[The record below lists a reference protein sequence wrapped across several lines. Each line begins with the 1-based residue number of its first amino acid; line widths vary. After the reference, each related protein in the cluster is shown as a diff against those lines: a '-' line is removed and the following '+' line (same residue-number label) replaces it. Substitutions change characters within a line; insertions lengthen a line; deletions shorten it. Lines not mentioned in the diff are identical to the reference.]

1 MGKLS
6 RVGPVTRRWPAL
18 SISPPREGSVA
29 TGKGIGTGRIPSTSV
44 APIFLAFGTGGGD
57 GKLEDLPRRGQL
69 PRPFDSQKRTPMTTE
84 QDLELIARLRTGGA
98 PILAELLSEYRARL
112 ERMVHFRMDPRLS
125 SRVDVGDV
133 LQEAYLDAAKRVDH
147 YLANPSAPFFVWL
160 RGITLNT
167 LMDVH
172 RRHLGTALRD
182 AGKEVSLYRGA
193 ADATSEL
200 LAAQLVGRLTSPSQA
215 MMREELV
222 AQVEQALRQMDEM
235 DREVLALRHFEQL
248 SNNEVAE
255 VLGLTKTAASN
266 RYVRAL
272 ARLREIL
279 LAIPGLRE
287 QYGEESR

>member
-1 MGKLS
+1 MTAELDA
-6 RVGPVTRRWPAL
+6 AL
-18 SISPPREGSVA
+18 V
-29 TGKGIGTGRIPSTSV
+29 
-44 APIFLAFGTGGGD
+44 
-57 GKLEDLPRRGQL
+57 
-69 PRPFDSQKRTPMTTE
+69 
-84 QDLELIARLRTGGA
+84 ARLRMGGN
-98 PILAELLSEYRARL
+98 PVLAELFSEYRGRL
-112 ERMVHFRMDPRLS
+112 ERMVHFRMDPRLR
-125 SRVDVGDV
+125 SRIDVGDV
-133 LQEAYLDAAKRVDH
+133 LQEAYLDAAKRVDN

-172 RRHLGTALRD
+172 RRHLGAALRD
-182 AGKEVSLYRGA
+182 AGREVSLYRKTT
-193 ADATSEL
+193 DATSEL

-215 MMREELV
+215 VMREELI
-222 AQVEQALRQMDEM
+222 AQVEEALRQMDDM

-279 LAIPGLRE
+279 LLIPGLRE
-287 QYGEESR
+287 QYGEPSG

>member
-1 MGKLS
+1 
-6 RVGPVTRRWPAL
+6 
-18 SISPPREGSVA
+18 
-29 TGKGIGTGRIPSTSV
+29 
-44 APIFLAFGTGGGD
+44 
-57 GKLEDLPRRGQL
+57 
-69 PRPFDSQKRTPMTTE
+69 MTTE
-84 QDLELIARLRTGGA
+84 QDLELIARLRTGGE
-98 PILAELLSEYRARL
+98 PVLAELLSEYRARL

-172 RRHLGTALRD
+172 RRHLGAALRD
-182 AGKEVSLYRGA
+182 AGKEVSLHRGA
-193 ADATSEL
+193 VDATSEL

-215 MMREELV
+215 MMREELI
-222 AQVEQALRQMDEM
+222 AQVEEALRQMDEM

-287 QYGEESR
+287 QYGEGSR